1 MGRPGYPKNMREFRQ
16 RFSTPEACREYL
28 VQCRW
33 PDGFVCPTCSG
44 KKAWLNQ
51 KRYVFECPQCG
62 RQTSPTTGTIMHRS
76 HLPIQEWF
84 WAAYLVSTHTPG
96 ISAFQLQRQLGIG
109 GYQHA
114 WHLLHRLR
122 KGMVNDNRT
131 RLSGLVEVDETHIGG
146 PVKGKK
152 GRGVAA
158 GAHKSL
164 VAGAVEVL
172 VYTDV
177 QGKRRERAGRLRL
190 EPIADASGMALGAFL
205 TQHVEGGSKVRTDGW
220 RGYSEAA
227 LEEYQHHVRVVGDPR
242 QAARRFPHIH
252 RVFSNLKAW
261 LNGTHH
267 GVEPK
272 HLPSYL
278 DEFVF
283 RFNRRKTPMAAFQT
297 LLGISAQK
305 SPISLTELLSPES
318 K

>member
-16 RFSTPEACREYL
+16 RFSTPEACRASL

-51 KRYVFECPQCG
+51 NRYVFECQQCG
-62 RQTSPTTGTIMHRS
+62 RHTSPTTGTIMHRS

-84 WAAYLVSTHTPG
+84 WAADLVSTHTPG
-96 ISAFQLQRQLGIG
+96 ISALPRQRQRGIG

-131 RLSGLVEVDETHIGG
+131 TLSGLVEVDETHIGG
-146 PVKGKK
+146 PVTGKK

-158 GAHKSL
+158 GTHNSL
-164 VAGAVEVL
+164 VVGAVEVL

-177 QGKRRERAGRLRL
+177 QGTRRERAGRLRL

-205 TQHVEGGSKVRTDGW
+205 THHVEGGSNVRTDGW
-220 RGYSEAA
+220 RGDSESA
-227 LEEYQHHVRVVGDPR
+227 LEAYTHHVPR
-242 QAARRFPHIH
+242 RR
-252 RVFSNLKAW
+252 
-261 LNGTHH
+261 
-267 GVEPK
+267 
-272 HLPSYL
+272 
-278 DEFVF
+278 
-283 RFNRRKTPMAAFQT
+283 
-297 LLGISAQK
+297 
-305 SPISLTELLSPES
+305 
-318 K
+318 

>member
-1 MGRPGYPKNMREFRQ
+1 M
-16 RFSTPEACREYL
+16 
-28 VQCRW
+28 
-33 PDGFVCPTCSG
+33 CPTCLG
-44 KKAWLNQ
+44 KQAWLNQ
-51 KRYVFECPQCG
+51 TRYVFECQQCG

-96 ISAFQLQRQLGIG
+96 ISALPLQRQLGIG

-122 KGMVNDNRT
+122 KGMVNDHRT
-131 RLSGLVEVDETHIGG
+131 KLSGLVEVDETHIGG
-146 PVKGKK
+146 PVQGKK

-164 VAGAVEVL
+164 VVGAVDVL
-172 VYTDV
+172 VYTDA
-177 QGKRRERAGRLRL
+177 QGPRRERAGRLRL

-205 TQHVEGGSKVRTDGW
+205 TQHVEGGSNVRTDGW
-220 RGYSEAA
+220 RGYSESA
-227 LEEYQHHVRVVGDPR
+227 LEAYTHHVRVVGDPS
-242 QAARRFPHIH
+242 QAPRRFPHIH
-252 RVFSNLKAW
+252 RVFSHLKAW

-267 GVEPK
+267 GVEPT
-272 HLPSYL
+272 HLPSYV

-283 RFNRRKTPMAAFQT
+283 RVNRRKTPRAAFQT

-305 SPISLTELLSPES
+305 SPISLTELMSPES

>member
-1 MGRPGYPKNMREFRQ
+1 MREFRT
-16 RFSTPEACREYL
+16 RFATPEACRDYL

-33 PDGFVCPTCSG
+33 PEGFICPKCSG
-44 KKAWLNQ
+44 KRAWLNQ

-62 RQTSPTTGTIMHRS
+62 RQTSPTTGTVMHRS

-84 WAAYLVSTHTPG
+84 WAAYLVATHTPG
-96 ISAFQLQRQLGIG
+96 ISALQLRRQLGIG
-109 GYQHA
+109 GYQNA

-122 KGMVNDNRT
+122 RGMVNDNRT

-146 PVKGKK
+146 PAKGKR

-158 GAHKSL
+158 VSYKSL
-164 VAGAVEVL
+164 VVGAVEVL
-172 VYTDV
+172 VYTDAR
-177 QGKRRERAGRLRL
+177 GKRRERAGRLRL
-190 EPIADASGMALGAFL
+190 STIADASQKALAAFL
-205 TQHVEGGSKVRTDGW
+205 EDNVDTGSRVRTDGW
-220 RGYSEAA
+220 PGYSEFA
-227 LEEYQHHVRVVGDPR
+227 LEEYRHHVRVVGDPSR
-242 QAARRFPHIH
+242 AHRRFPHIH

-283 RFNRRKTPMAAFQT
+283 RFNRRNTPMAAFQT
-297 LLGISAQK
+297 LLGISTQK
-305 SPISLTELLSPES
+305 RAVPLSELMEPES

>member
-1 MGRPGYPKNMREFRQ
+1 MP
-16 RFSTPEACREYL
+16 
-28 VQCRW
+28 
-33 PDGFVCPTCSG
+33 
-44 KKAWLNQ
+44 
-51 KRYVFECPQCG
+51 
-62 RQTSPTTGTIMHRS
+62 HS
-76 HLPIQEWF
+76 HVPIQEWF

-96 ISAFQLQRQLGIG
+96 ISALQLQRQLGIG

-164 VAGAVEVL
+164 VAGTVEVL

-220 RGYSEAA
+220 RGYSESA
-227 LEEYQHHVRVVGDPR
+227 LEEYQHHIRVVGDP
-242 QAARRFPHIH
+242 AKPCDAFPTSTGCSAILRR
-252 RVFSNLKAW
+252 
-261 LNGTHH
+261 G
-267 GVEPK
+267 
-272 HLPSYL
+272 
-278 DEFVF
+278 
-283 RFNRRKTPMAAFQT
+283 
-297 LLGISAQK
+297 
-305 SPISLTELLSPES
+305 
-318 K
+318 